1 MPKQTVIRAS
11 GVAKG
16 FRSHD
21 LPANLLKQAAL
32 GAASRLLPSGA
43 SRDYLTA
50 KAASY
55 GSVFW
60 ALEDVGFEV
69 AQGETIG
76 IIGRNGSGKSTLL
89 QIVCQT
95 LNPSRGTVETQGR
108 VAALLELGS
117 GFDPEYTGRENVYL
131 NAQLHGLS
139 RRQIDQR
146 LDSIIAFADIGEF
159 IDQPVKT
166 YSSGMFVRLAFA
178 VIAHVD
184 ADILVVDE
192 ALAVGDTFFTQKCLR
207 FMDQFRK
214 TGTILFVSH
223 DTSTVKKLCTRVI
236 WIDGGKVRLEG
247 DPELVC
253 NAYLDAYFNAAPA
266 GAATART
273 RAGAGSRAGGA
284 ARTSTQGDSRLPL
297 INRSGFRND
306 IEVLRFDPHAASF
319 GSGAARIVDVSIVD
333 AENRALSWAVGG
345 ESVTLRVSAAIFE
358 AVRSPIV
365 GFFFNDA
372 LGQSLFG
379 DNTFLTYRGEPV
391 ACSAGETLVA
401 DFSFVMPRLPLGDYS
416 INVAI
421 ADGTQ
426 QDHIQLHWIHDAL
439 PLRVQ
444 ASSVANYLLAVPMRH
459 VGVSVSR
466 V

>member
-1 MPKQTVIRAS
+1 MSKQAVIRAS
-11 GVAKG
+11 GIAKG
-16 FRSHD
+16 FRSFD
-21 LPANLLKQAAL
+21 LPANRLKQAAF
-32 GAASRLLPSGA
+32 GAASRMLPDGA
-43 SRDYLTA
+43 LQNY
-50 KAASY
+50 AADRASAY
-55 GSVFW
+55 GRVFW
-60 ALEDVGFEV
+60 ALEDVSFEV
-69 AQGETIG
+69 ARGETIG

-89 QIVCQT
+89 QMVCAT
-95 LNPSRGTVETQGR
+95 LNPSRGSIETVGR

-146 LDSIIAFADIGEF
+146 LEQIIEFADIGDF

-207 FMDQFRK
+207 FMDQFRQK
-214 TGTILFVSH
+214 GTILFVSH

-236 WIDGGKVRLEG
+236 WIDGGKVRSEG
-247 DPELVC
+247 DPEAVC
-253 NAYLDAYFNAAPA
+253 SAYLDAYFNAATDAAGTPA
-266 GAATART
+266 AAPAAPARVAVALGPVT
-273 RAGAGSRAGGA
+273 EGDARLGTIN
-284 ARTSTQGDSRLPL
+284 RTSS
-297 INRSGFRND
+297 RND
-306 IEVLRFDPHAASF
+306 IEVQRFDPHAASF
-319 GSGAARIVDVSIVD
+319 GSGAARLVDVRFID
-333 AENRALSWAVGG
+333 DQRRTLSWIVGG
-345 ESVTLRVSAAIFE
+345 EPVTLRVSASIFE

-365 GFFFNDA
+365 GFFFNDE

-379 DNTFLTYRGEPV
+379 DNTFLTYRHAPQGCAV
-391 ACSAGETLVA
+391 GETLVA
-401 DFSFVMPRLPLGDYS
+401 DFSFLMPRLPVGNYS

-426 QDHIQLHWIHDAL
+426 QDHVQLHWIHDAL
-439 PLRVQ
+439 PLRVH
-444 ASSVANYLLAVPMRH
+444 ASSVAGCLLAVPMRR
-459 VGVSVSR
+459 VGIALAG
-466 V
+466 